1 MSLAQ
6 INEELHRQSQDVATP
21 MPGDPIQP
29 IQLKSVLP
37 DPIDTPL
44 PAVPLG
50 AAWGGKE
57 KRDEPVAPG
66 LKSRN
71 PFARLPKKVAFL
83 WGGIALTLIVAG
95 VIFKAGGWLFVPENV
110 QVTITGPKRAESN
123 ETVEYIIR
131 YENNN
136 WVDLDEAELIL
147 TYPEMF
153 RIAEGSG
160 FEVSATRAVLPL
172 GTVEK
177 SSLNSVTIKGS
188 FQSLQD
194 QVALFT
200 ATLRAAPAGVASRID
215 AEYRYSTAVESS
227 AIIIEL
233 GAPPRVGDGQFVDYV
248 ATYRNES
255 TETINNFQL
264 VIDYPTGFTYRD
276 ATPPPSKSENIWNIP
291 PLAPGE
297 SGTVVVRGTIQGVQG
312 DVKRVFAKLGVPQGD
327 GSLVSYAEI
336 ERQTR
341 IDASPLVIIQ
351 RIGGEDRKSVAPG
364 DVLPYQLLFRN
375 DGDIGLRDL
384 ILTVDLDPKYFDVA
398 NIDFGNGGTYNV
410 EKQQAVFR
418 AGDRAVLGL
427 IEPGANAQVSFS
439 LPVRS
444 DLVSYGKPN
453 LEIESVARIDS
464 PDVPTPIGANKI
476 VASNRVTYKV
486 QTKPLFEMSGYHFGT
501 YENTGPIPPTV
512 GYETTYTLNLRV
524 ASTINA
530 VENTRAVLS
539 LPGQVRYV
547 KTFKNDQGSVLY
559 NDRTGEIS
567 WNIGTIAPG
576 ATAGVGLSIQ
586 ISFLPDPSLGGKEE
600 ANLVNSVSI
609 TGKDVWTGDTLE
621 GGFKFMTTSLEWD
634 KQLQSLGGKKIL
646 PMP

>member
-1 MSLAQ
+1 MSLAR
-6 INEELHRQSQDVATP
+6 INEELHRQSRDTETP
-21 MPGDPIQP
+21 MPGDPIRP
-29 IQLKSVLP
+29 IQPKSALP
-37 DPIDTPL
+37 DPVDAPL
-44 PAVPLG
+44 PDVPLG
-50 AAWGGKE
+50 DAWGGKE

-71 PFARLPKKVAFL
+71 PFARLPKKVAL
-83 WGGIALTLIVAG
+83 LLGGIALTLIAAG
-95 VIFKAGGWLFVPENV
+95 VIFKAGGWLFAPENV
-110 QVTITGPKRAESN
+110 QVTMTGPKRAESN
-123 ETVEYIIR
+123 ESVEYIIR

-172 GTVEK
+172 GTVKK

-200 ATLRAAPAGVASRID
+200 ATLRAAPAGVASRVD
-215 AEYRYSTAVESS
+215 TEYQYSIAVESS
-227 AIIIEL
+227 AIIVEL
-233 GAPPRVGDGQFVDYV
+233 GVPSQAGDGQFVDYV

-255 TETINNFQL
+255 TETVQNLQL
-264 VIDYPTGFTYRD
+264 VIDYPIGFTYRE
-276 ATPPPSKSENIWNIP
+276 ATPPPSKDKNVWNIP
-291 PLAPGE
+291 PLAPGG
-297 SGTVVVRGTIQGVQG
+297 SSTVAVRGIVQGAQG
-312 DVKRVFAKLGVPQGD
+312 DVKRVLAKVGVPQGD
-327 GSLVSYAEI
+327 GSILSYAEI

-341 IDASPLVIIQ
+341 IDASPLAILQ
-351 RIGGEDRKSVAPG
+351 RIGSDDRKSVAPG
-364 DVLPYQLLFRN
+364 DLLPYRLMFRN

-384 ILTVDLDPKYFDVA
+384 ILTVELDPKYFDVA
-398 NIDFGNGGTYNV
+398 NINFGSGGTYLA

-418 AGDRAVLGL
+418 AGDREVLRL
-427 IEPGANAQVSFS
+427 IEPGKSAEIDFS

-486 QTKPLFEMSGYHFGT
+486 ETKPLFEMSGYHFGA
-501 YENTGPIPPTV
+501 YENTGPIPPVV

-530 VENTRAVLS
+530 VENARAVLS
-539 LPGQVRYV
+539 MPGQVRYL

-567 WNIGTIAPG
+567 WNIGTIDSG
-576 ATAGVGLSIQ
+576 ATNGVGLSIQ
-586 ISFLPDPSLGGKEE
+586 IGFLPDPSLGGKDE
-600 ANLVNSVSI
+600 ARLVNSVTI
-609 TGKDVWTGDTLE
+609 TGKDVWTGNNLE
-621 GGFKFMTTSLEWD
+621 GGFLPMTTNLKD
-634 KQLQSLGGKKIL
+634 DAQLQSLDGGRIL